1 MIVGPNTGLGHN
13 SMVFMIESQIEYIL
27 GALQAMRRER
37 AEAIE
42 VRPLVEAQ
50 YNDDLQG
57 KLKKAIWSTGGCK
70 SWYLDPR
77 TGKNTTL
84 WPGFTW
90 RFRQATAQFSI
101 ADYHAYRAPHDTTAR
116 PAAAPAASA
125 STSAEAA

>member
-1 MIVGPNTGLGHN
+1 VMLG
-13 SMVFMIESQIEYIL
+13 VPDAREAEL
-27 GALQAMRRER
+27 VAELRRRAM
-37 AEAIE
+37 
-42 VRPLVEAQ
+42 
-50 YNDDLQG
+50 
-57 KLKKAIWSTGGCK
+57 KTIWATGGCK

-90 RFRQATAQFSI
+90 RFRQATAHFSI